1 MENKENKNAVHLEKD
16 ETVSSGVFDRVEVW
30 RGNVSGEYHVSSKK
44 TQDMAGKH
52 QKAVNKAVAAKERT
66 QKTVYRLERV
76 YDKST
81 GGYTFQTVSHRVD
94 KDYGKHKKS
103 KGKKVGGFVVSKGK
117 EAIQAAWRSSS
128 QIQAGNGDI
137 QDSISDAAKA
147 GFETTKKGIK
157 AFGVLEEDILKYNKK
172 RAVKLQNRADFS
184 GFQLEGRKE
193 FEKEFANKVKEGKI
207 SQNSARRAM
216 QKEVIKKKYQSQAVL
231 KYAQQKSKAVAFLT
245 SSSARKK
252 MLKAVAAATKK
263 YLIIGGA
270 VILLLCALLGGC
282 AIISMSLF
290 GGGSMVSLGVY
301 SADKEELEEAE
312 YYFNRLEM
320 LLAEAICDFSNNIY
334 GYYGTDTGRWTG
346 SDGKEYNVIVEY
358 DLDAIHHDP
367 SVLINYL
374 TVLYG
379 DFKINMGD
387 LNADPVAN
395 EIDSL
400 FYSCYGLRVPDAT
413 EGGWFQDDI
422 INGFNYKS
430 DENSDG
436 ITSICDFYTT
446 SRTIPTPRTDANG
459 QFMYDQDT
467 HELLMDE
474 RQCVEYHYKIGG
486 SHAFRSLEDVVQ
498 ERVDGFNS
506 ELQARYRLISE
517 TNGALQQARNIMG
530 EDIDIHERVVD
541 YYGNCLTNT
550 DYSYNGW
557 RPPNEQSWA
566 QDSRNYV
573 SLRCDS
579 GGNNIYAG
587 MNGTVSA
594 VGSGT
599 VTIKNANSGIF
610 SANYITFENLNTV
623 NVVQNQTVTP
633 GTVIGSCND
642 LLYIYYQEEEAL
654 SGKTYRNPL
663 FYFN

>member
-1 MENKENKNAVHLEKD
+1 MENKQSEKTVHLEKD

-30 RGNVSGEYHVSSKK
+30 RGNVSGEYHVSSQK

-52 QKAVNKAVAAKERT
+52 QKAVNKAAAAKGRT

-76 YDKST
+76 YDSST

-103 KGKKVGGFVVSKGK
+103 KGKKVGGFIVSKGK
-117 EAIQAAWRSSS
+117 EAIQTAWRSTS
-128 QIQAGNGDI
+128 QIQAGNGGI
-137 QDSISDAAKA
+137 QDSASDAAKA

-157 AFGVLEEDILKYNKK
+157 AAGNLKKGIFNYNKK
-172 RAVKLQNRADFS
+172 RAVKLQNKADFS

-231 KYAQQKSKAVAFLT
+231 KYAQQKSKAVAFVT
-245 SSSARKK
+245 SSAARKK
-252 MLKAVAAATKK
+252 MIEAAAAATKK

-270 VILLLCALLGGC
+270 VVLLLCALLGGC
-282 AIISMSLF
+282 AIIATSLF
-290 GGGSMVSLGVY
+290 GGGSVASLGVY
-301 SADKEELEEAE
+301 LADKEELEEAE
-312 YYFNRLEM
+312 EYFNHLEM
-320 LLAEAICDFSNNIY
+320 LLAEAICNFEEGIY
-334 GYYGTDTGRWTG
+334 GYHATTKGAVNGKWTG
-346 SDGKEYNVIVEY
+346 SDGIEYYIIVEY
-358 DLDAIHHDP
+358 DPDAIRHDP

-374 TVLYG
+374 TIMYG

-387 LNADPVAN
+387 LDADPVAN
-395 EIDSL
+395 EIQDL
-400 FYSCYGLRVPDAT
+400 FSSCYGLAVD
-413 EGGWFQDDI
+413 E
-422 INGFNYKS
+422 INGFSYANILS
-430 DENSDG
+430 LCE
-436 ITSICDFYTT
+436 IYTT
-446 SRTIPTPRTDANG
+446 SRTIPTPRTDASG
-459 QFMYDQDT
+459 QPMYDQDT
-467 HELLMDE
+467 HELLVDE
-474 RQCVEYHYKIGG
+474 HQCVEYHYKIGG

-498 ERVDGFNS
+498 ERVNGFGTD
-506 ELQARYRLISE
+506 LQSRYGLISR

-530 EDIDIHERVVD
+530 EGIDIHERVVN

-550 DYSYNGW
+550 DYSYDGW
-557 RPPNEQSWA
+557 RPPNGQSWA
-566 QDSRNYV
+566 QASRDYV

-610 SANYITFENLNTV
+610 SANYIIFENLNTV

-663 FYFN
+663 FYIN

>member
-94 KDYGKHKKS
+94 KDYGKRKKS

-193 FEKEFANKVKEGKI
+193 FEKEFANKVKDGKI

-301 SADKEELEEAE
+301 SADHEELEQAE

-320 LLAEAICDFSNNIY
+320 LLAEAICNFKDDIY
-334 GYYGTDTGRWTG
+334 AQHGTTTGKWTG
-346 SDGKEYNVIVEY
+346 SDGIEYYIIVEY
-358 DLDAIHHDP
+358 DLNAIHHDP
-367 SVLINYL
+367 SVLLNYL
-374 TVLYG
+374 TVMYG
-379 DFKINMGD
+379 NFKINMGD

-400 FYSCYGLRVPDAT
+400 FFSCYGLEVPDAT
-413 EGGWFQDDI
+413 DSGWLMDDK
-422 INGFNYKS
+422 INGFDCNAIIDNICERYDVGPLKYYTQRTGA
-430 DENSDG
+430 DG
-436 ITSICDFYTT
+436 
-446 SRTIPTPRTDANG
+446 RP
-459 QFMYDQDT
+459 MYDKDT
-467 HELLMDE
+467 GAPLMDE
-474 RQCVEYHYKIGG
+474 HQYMEYHYKIGG

-550 DYSYNGW
+550 DYSYDGW
-557 RPPNEQSWA
+557 RPPNGQSWA
-566 QDSRNYV
+566 QASRNYV

-587 MNGTVSA
+587 MSGTVSA
-594 VGSGT
+594 VSSGT

>member
-1 MENKENKNAVHLEKD
+1 MENKQSKKKKSAIHLKKD
-16 ETVSSGVFDRVEVW
+16 EKVSAGVFDKVEVW
-30 RGNVSGEYHVSSKK
+30 RGNVSGKYHVSSKK

-52 QKAVNKAVAAKERT
+52 QKAVNKAAAAKGRT

-76 YDKST
+76 YDRST

-94 KDYGKHKKS
+94 KDYGKRKKS

-117 EAIQAAWRSSS
+117 KAIQTAWKSSS
-128 QIQAGNGDI
+128 QIQAGNGGI
-137 QDSISDAAKA
+137 QDSASDAAKA

-157 AFGVLEEDILKYNKK
+157 VAGSLKEGIFKYNKK
-172 RAVKLQNRADFS
+172 RAVKLQNKADFS

-207 SQNSARRAM
+207 SKNSVRRAM

-231 KYAQQKSKAVAFLT
+231 KYAQEKSKAAAFVT
-245 SSSARKK
+245 SSAARKK
-252 MLKAVAAATKK
+252 MIEAAKAATQK
-263 YLIIGGA
+263 YLIIGG
-270 VILLLCALLGGC
+270 VVVLLLCALLGGC
-282 AIISMSLF
+282 AIIATSLF
-290 GGGSMVSLGVY
+290 GGGSVASLGVY
-301 SADKEELEEAE
+301 LADKDELEEAE
-312 YYFNRLEM
+312 KYFNHLEM
-320 LLAEAICDFSNNIY
+320 LLAEAICDFRNDIY
-334 GYYGTDTGRWTG
+334 AYHGTDNGKWTG
-346 SDGKEYNVIVEY
+346 SDGMEYYIIVEY
-358 DLDAIHHDP
+358 DPDAIRHDP

-374 TVLYG
+374 TVMYG
-379 DFKINMGD
+379 DFKINMSD

-400 FYSCYGLRVPDAT
+400 FYSCYGLSVPDAT
-413 EGGWFQDDI
+413 DVVWPWDDE
-422 INGFNYKS
+422 INGF
-430 DENSDG
+430 DCDA
-436 ITSICDFYTT
+436 IRSICDFYTT
-446 SRTIPTPRTDANG
+446 GPSTYYTPKRDADG
-459 QFMYDQDT
+459 HQMHDPDT
-467 HELLMDE
+467 GEPLMDAH
-474 RQCVEYHYKIGG
+474 QYMEYHYKIGG

-506 ELQARYRLISE
+506 ELQSRYGLISR

-530 EDIDIHERVVD
+530 EGIDIHERVVS

-550 DYSYNGW
+550 DYSYDGW
-557 RPPNEQSWA
+557 RPPNGNGQSWA
-566 QDSRNYV
+566 QASRDYV

-579 GGNNIYAG
+579 GGNYIYAG
-587 MNGTVSA
+587 MDGTVSA

-623 NVVQNQTVTP
+623 NVVQNQTVTL

-654 SGKTYRNPL
+654 SSKTYRNPL
-663 FYFN
+663 FYIN